1 MPMNNIAIQNRTDQQ
16 GVSPAIIFSELR
28 PILAVA
34 VLVLIWVSFRPFA
47 GGSSQEIESSVLNQI
62 GYTGLLAVTLFTFL
76 TTIDRRAVFIYLSA
90 PWMLIIALFI
100 FSTTSSPIPA
110 DAHRAVAFTLIAFL
124 LAASFIVLPR
134 NADELSNVL
143 AIACFLV
150 LGLSYAGV
158 VLWPNAAIHQFFES
172 ESQHGGLWRGIYI
185 HKNITGPIMAVIV
198 FAGVYLVRRGRWIS
212 GAAIGL
218 LALFFIAQTGSK
230 TSLIVA
236 PAVAAII
243 LLPTMAGMRG
253 LSAFLVL
260 VAVLTTHAMTI
271 GTVYSSTLDAILRS
285 VDPVTTFTGR
295 IGIWEFTKPFVSS
308 HLWSGYGYD
317 GFWGSDMVL
326 TAEKPFDSEWDP
338 RGIIHGHNGYLDVVL
353 ILGLPAMLLF
363 VWVSLIAPIIDYLRV
378 PKLKENVF
386 LSDFLFMIVAFTA
399 MNSALESFYFRRV
412 DPVWLTL
419 VIALFGLRLVARLPV
434 KAR

>member
-1 MPMNNIAIQNRTDQQ
+1 MNNIAIQNRTDKQ
-16 GVSPAIIFSELR
+16 GISPAIIFSELR
-28 PILAVA
+28 PVLAVA
-34 VLVLIWVSFRPFA
+34 VLALIWVSFRPFS
-47 GGSSQEIESSVLNQI
+47 GGSAEEIQSSVLNQI
-62 GYTGLLAVTLFTFL
+62 GYTGLLAVTLFTL
-76 TTIDRRAVFIYLSA
+76 VTTVDRRAIFIYLSA

-100 FSTTSSPIPA
+100 FSTASSPIPA
-110 DAHRAVAFTLIAFL
+110 DAYRAVAFTLIAFL

-143 AIACFLV
+143 AIACFFV

-158 VLWPNAAIHQFFES
+158 VLWPNAAVHQFFEA
-172 ESQHGGLWRGIYI
+172 ESQHGGLWRGIFS

-198 FAGVYLVRRGRWIS
+198 FAGVYLIRRGRWIS

-253 LSAFLVL
+253 LAAFLVL
-260 VAVLTTHAMTI
+260 AAVLTTHAMTI

-285 VDPVTTFTGR
+285 IDPVTTFTGR
-295 IGIWEFTKPFVSS
+295 IGIWEFSKPFVMSN
-308 HLWSGYGYD
+308 LWSGYGYG
-317 GFWGSDMVL
+317 GFWLSDLVL
-326 TAEKPFDSEWDP
+326 TAEKAFDSDWDP
-338 RGIIHGHNGYLDVVL
+338 RGIIHGHNGYLDIVL
-353 ILGLPAMLLF
+353 VMGLPAMLLL
-363 VWVSLIAPIIDYLRV
+363 VWLSLIAPIIDYLRV
-378 PKLKENVF
+378 PKLKENIF

-399 MNSALESFYFRRV
+399 MNSALESFYFRRI